1 MITKQYLYYFEED
14 NFMKIRN
21 EISQGITDASLL
33 EFDVIWFL
41 DHNGNWG
48 PDGYPLTNFESINL
62 SNGCYSN
69 SFSIGLDIN
78 LKYPFDYKLYYEVL
92 YAATRTFVRRKLA
105 YWLFDKTASIH
116 VSSPDIKFKDIGG
129 YKRICIS
136 FITKVY

>member
-41 DHNGNWG
+41 EHNGNWG
-48 PDGYPLTNFESINL
+48 PDGYPITHFESTNL

-69 SFSIGLDIN
+69 SFSVGLDIVLN
-78 LKYPFDYKLYYEVL
+78 SPFDYNLYYEVL
-92 YAATRTFVRRKLA
+92 YAAVRTFVRRKLA
-105 YWLFDKTASIH
+105 YWIYDKTASIH
-116 VSSPDIKFKDIGG
+116 VSSPDIKFKDIGEG
-129 YKRICIS
+129 TQICIS
-136 FITKVY
+136 FITKVD